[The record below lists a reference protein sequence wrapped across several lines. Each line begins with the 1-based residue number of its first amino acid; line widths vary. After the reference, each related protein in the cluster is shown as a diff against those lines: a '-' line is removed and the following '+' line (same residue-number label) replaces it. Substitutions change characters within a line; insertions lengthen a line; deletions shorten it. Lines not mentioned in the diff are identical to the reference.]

1 MPPRDVRPQNKFL
14 PHKYVVFFLIVS
26 IITLMDQFSKWAV
39 STRIP
44 LHGSV
49 VVIKGFLNLVHVR
62 NTGIAFGIF
71 SGSGMPYRALFLT
84 LVSLTAMVFIFVCV
98 RRLHAGQLGWLVGIS
113 LVFGGALGNFIDRA
127 LYGEVIDFIDC
138 YLGRF
143 HWPAFNVA
151 DSAVT
156 IGVSYLALKTVR
168 KI

>member
-1 MPPRDVRPQNKFL
+1 MPLNDVRRNKVL
-14 PHKYVVFFLIVS
+14 QHKYWVFFLIAS
-26 IITLMDQFSKWAV
+26 MITLVDQLSKWVV

-49 VVIKGFLNLVHVR
+49 VMISGFLNLVHVR

-71 SGSGMPYRALFLT
+71 SGSGIPYRAVFLA
-84 LVSLTAMVFIFVCV
+84 LISLTAMIFIFMYV
-98 RRLHAGQLGWLVGIS
+98 RKLQAGQIGWLVGIS
-113 LVFGGALGNFIDRA
+113 IVFGGALGNFIDRA

-156 IGVSYLALKTVR
+156 VGICYLAFRMVR
-168 KI
+168 RS